1 MNPLFAKLQEIG
13 GIYAP
18 ISENK
23 LSNLLLVACCILKTR
38 TTCLQKCRDEVGS
51 ITGERKIKRGTAYKR
66 LIRVFQT
73 GVVRPIHKTV
83 FLLVLHMM
91 HDSMGD
97 YLIVDRTEFSIGKR
111 WVNLLV
117 MGIEW
122 HGIFIPLVWKDL
134 GKRKSSK
141 LTERL
146 ELLDQLLA
154 WWKASGLDLPV
165 LQLLGDREFI
175 GKKWIAALLDRKLQF
190 VIRMKSNLKFPLWF
204 KGQFKDRAVSLKAME
219 RYMRIQ
225 CLKKMEVVV
234 DGTHIVKLM
243 RMPQENPKDKE
254 SFVLLLTT
262 FEDWEK
268 TRKAY
273 RKRWSIECCFKHM
286 KSNGF
291 NLEDLNL
298 EGDHKVDLIFAIL
311 TLVYVLA
318 VQQGILNNYHQ
329 EVKIITYADGKS
341 GPAES
346 LFRFGLFFLK
356 QQVQNLKELV
366 QLILATI
373 DRLLQ
378 VFINQHFICST

>member
-1 MNPLFAKLQEIG
+1 MNPLFVKLQEIG
-13 GIYAP
+13 GIYATL
-18 ISENK
+18 SENK
-23 LSNLLLVACCILKTR
+23 LTNLLMVACCILKTR

-51 ITGERKIKRGTAYKR
+51 ITGERNIKRGTAYKR

-83 FLLVLHMM
+83 FLMVLHIM
-91 HDSMGD
+91 HSSMGP
-97 YLIVDRTEFSIGKR
+97 YLILDRTDFSIGGR

-134 GKRKSSK
+134 GKRKSSN

-146 ELLDQLLA
+146 EVLDQLLA
-154 WWKASGLDLPV
+154 WWKASGLPLPT

-175 GKKWIAALLDRKLQF
+175 GKKWIAALIQRKLEF
-190 VIRMKSNLKFPLWF
+190 VIRMKSNLRFPVWF
-204 KGQFKDRAVSLKAME
+204 KGQFKDRAVSLKAIE
-219 RYMRIQ
+219 RYMKIK
-225 CLKKMEVVV
+225 CLKKMQVIV
-234 DGTHIVKLM
+234 DGTHIVNLM

-262 FEDWEK
+262 LEDWEQAQ
-268 TRKAY
+268 KAY
-273 RKRWSIECCFKHM
+273 RKRWPIECCFKHM
-286 KSNGF
+286 KTNGF

-298 EGDHKVDLIFAIL
+298 EGPHKVDLIFSIL

-318 VQQGILNNYHQ
+318 VQQGILNHYHQ
-329 EVKIITYADGKS
+329 EVKTITYSNDKT

-366 QLILATI
+366 QLILVTI
-373 DRLLQ
+373 DRLIQ
-378 VFINQHFICST
+378 SFNNQHITCST